1 MKGKIRTVLI
11 FIITIVVSVVII
23 NYFSDDKH
31 NKITGE
37 ITIWANN
44 HTYAYLDELAN
55 DYMKN
60 NKRAKIKVENINS
73 KEYFNKIVNLNKKDV
88 PNIALFD
95 SEELTSL
102 MKENKIKPEDQ
113 SNLINTYKM
122 NFSSS
127 RLQEVTIDGKLVA
140 VPFTS
145 RPLVMYLREDVLKE
159 YGYSSND
166 INTWDDLIKVSE
178 DIYKKSKGEYR
189 ALNGVGQDC
198 NDLKTLLIMQNM
210 QDESDK
216 DKIIKNVEKN
226 LKDFNEKNI
235 ITKNNDERYF
245 AKISSINGMKSIEE
259 LEAKCIWT
267 ANNPPAAQIG
277 SNRFFVA
284 QGQNLVVLN
293 STEDKELINSF
304 LEYVSNNTNIAL
316 KYALNGSLFPSYI
329 YAYRS
334 NKVEEPVKN
343 FEGKSPLVVMS
354 NISKKAPKINNY
366 NLYKEIEGK
375 LVN

>member
-178 DIYKKSKGEYR
+178 DIYKKSNGKYR
-189 ALNGVGQDC
+189 ALNGVGQDY

-210 QDESDK
+210 QYESDK

-235 ITKNNDERYF
+235 ITKNNDESYF
-245 AKISSINGMKSIEE
+245 AKISSINGMKSIKE
-259 LEAKCIWT
+259 LETKCIWT
-267 ANNPPAAQIG
+267 ANNPPAAKIG

-284 QGQNLVVLN
+284 QGENLVVLN
-293 STEDKELINSF
+293 ATEEKELINSF

-316 KYALNGSLFPSYI
+316 KYALDGSLFPSYI
-329 YAYRS
+329 YAYKS
-334 NKVEEPVKN
+334 NKVEETVKN
-343 FEGKSPLVVMS
+343 FEGKSPLVAMS

-366 NLYKEIEGK
+366 NLYKEIEEK

>member
-1 MKGKIRTVLI
+1 MNGKIRTVLI

-44 HTYAYLDELAN
+44 HTYDYLDELAK

-60 NKRAKIKVENINS
+60 NKRATIKVENINS
-73 KEYFNKIVNLNKKDV
+73 NEYFNKIVNLNKKDV
-88 PNIALFD
+88 PNIALFN

-102 MKENKIKPEDQ
+102 MKEKKIKPEDQ

-127 RLQEVTIDGKLVA
+127 RLQEVMIDGKLIA
-140 VPFTS
+140 VPLTS
-145 RPLVMYLREDVLKE
+145 RPLVIYLREDVLKE
-159 YGYSSND
+159 YGYSSSD
-166 INTWDDLIKVSE
+166 INTWNDLVKVSE
-178 DIYKKSKGEYR
+178 DIYKKSKGKYR
-189 ALNGVGQDC
+189 ALNGTGQDY
-198 NDLKTLLIMQNM
+198 NDLRTLLIMQNM
-210 QDESDK
+210 QYESDK

-245 AKISSINGMKSIEE
+245 AKISSINGMKSIEG
-259 LEAKCIWT
+259 LETKCIWT
-267 ANNPPAAQIG
+267 ANNPPAAKVG

-284 QGQNLVVLN
+284 QGENLVVLN
-293 STEDKELINSF
+293 NAEDKELINSF

-329 YAYRS
+329 YAYKS
-334 NKVEEPVKN
+334 NKVEEIVKN

-375 LVN
+375 LVD

>member
-1 MKGKIRTVLI
+1 MNGKIRTVLI

-44 HTYAYLDELAN
+44 HTYDYLDELAK

-60 NKRAKIKVENINS
+60 NKRATIKVENINS
-73 KEYFNKIVNLNKKDV
+73 NEYFNKIVNLNKKDV
-88 PNIALFD
+88 PNIALFN

-102 MKENKIKPEDQ
+102 MKEKKIKPEDQ

-127 RLQEVTIDGKLVA
+127 RLQEVMIDGKLIA

-145 RPLVMYLREDVLKE
+145 RPLVIYLREDVLKE
-159 YGYSSND
+159 YGYSSSD

-178 DIYKKSKGEYR
+178 DIYKKSNGKYR
-189 ALNGVGQDC
+189 ALNGVGQDY

-210 QDESDK
+210 QYESNK
-216 DKIIKNVEKN
+216 DGIIKNVEKN
-226 LKDFNEKNI
+226 LKYFNEKNI
-235 ITKNNDERYF
+235 ITENNDEEYF
-245 AKISSINGMKSIEE
+245 AKVSSINGMKSIEK
-259 LEAKCIWT
+259 LQTKGIWT
-267 ANNPPAAQIG
+267 ANNPPATNIG

-284 QGQNLVVLN
+284 QGENLVVLN
-293 STEDKELINSF
+293 STEDKKLINSF
-304 LEYVSNNTNIAL
+304 LEYASNNTNIAL
-316 KYALNGSLFPSYI
+316 KYALDGSLFPSYI
-329 YAYRS
+329 YAYKS
-334 NKVEEPVKN
+334 NKVEEHVKN

-366 NLYKEIEGK
+366 NLYKEIEGN

>member
-1 MKGKIRTVLI
+1 MNGKIRTVLI

-44 HTYAYLDELAN
+44 HTYDYLDELAK

-60 NKRAKIKVENINS
+60 NKRATIKVENINS
-73 KEYFNKIVNLNKKDV
+73 NEYFNKIVNLNKKDV
-88 PNIALFD
+88 PNIALFN

-102 MKENKIKPEDQ
+102 MKEKKIKPEDQ

-127 RLQEVTIDGKLVA
+127 RLQEVMIDGKLIA
-140 VPFTS
+140 VPLTS

-159 YGYSSND
+159 YGYSSSD
-166 INTWDDLIKVSE
+166 INTWNDLVKVSE
-178 DIYKKSKGEYR
+178 DIYKKSKGKYR
-189 ALNGVGQDC
+189 ALNGTGQDY
-198 NDLKTLLIMQNM
+198 NDLRTLLIMQNM
-210 QDESDK
+210 QYESDK

-245 AKISSINGMKSIEE
+245 AKISSINGMKSIEG
-259 LEAKCIWT
+259 LETKCIWT
-267 ANNPPAAQIG
+267 ANNPPAAKVG

-284 QGQNLVVLN
+284 QGENLVVLN
-293 STEDKELINSF
+293 NAEDKELINSF

-316 KYALNGSLFPSYI
+316 KYALDGSLFPSYI
-329 YAYRS
+329 YAYKS
-334 NKVEEPVKN
+334 NKVEEIVKN

-375 LVN
+375 LVD

>member
-1 MKGKIRTVLI
+1 MNGKIRTVLI

-44 HTYAYLDELAN
+44 HTYDYLDELAK

-60 NKRAKIKVENINS
+60 NKRATIKIENINNN
-73 KEYFNKIVNLNKKDV
+73 EYFNKIVNLNKKDV
-88 PNIALFD
+88 PNIVLFN

-102 MKENKIKPEDQ
+102 MKEKKIKPEDQ

-127 RLQEVTIDGKLVA
+127 RLQEVMIDGKLIA
-140 VPFTS
+140 VPLTS

-159 YGYSSND
+159 YGYSSSD
-166 INTWDDLIKVSE
+166 INTWNDLVKVSE
-178 DIYKKSKGEYR
+178 DIYKKSKGKYR
-189 ALNGVGQDC
+189 ALNGTGQDY
-198 NDLKTLLIMQNM
+198 NDLRTLLIMQNM
-210 QDESDK
+210 QYESDK

-235 ITKNNDERYF
+235 ITKNNHERYF
-245 AKISSINGMKSIEE
+245 AKISSINGMKSIEG
-259 LEAKCIWT
+259 LETKCIWT
-267 ANNPPAAQIG
+267 ANNPPAAKVG

-284 QGQNLVVLN
+284 QGENLVVLN
-293 STEDKELINSF
+293 NAEDKELINSF

-316 KYALNGSLFPSYI
+316 KYALDGSLFPSYI
-329 YAYRS
+329 YAYKS
-334 NKVEEPVKN
+334 NKVEEIVKN

-366 NLYKEIEGK
+366 NLYKEIEGN